1 MAFQTLTGIV
11 LRYTDYRDNDRI
23 LSVLTRENGLVSVT
37 ARGVRAK
44 GKTVSSNVKD
54 AYCYGEFIVYERNG
68 IDCVSSSTI
77 IEAFYPIRED
87 YDKLLAAAQI
97 VRIAEKLAS
106 NRPNDELFSM
116 LYHAFSFL
124 AYGNA
129 QPADLVL
136 CFAAKFLALAGYAPV
151 LTNCSCCGKPVT
163 SEKQIP
169 FSFKSGGSLCTDC
182 ASDQPTYS
190 ALALEAFR
198 RMMRLEDKD
207 MDKVRLPES
216 ARTELNK
223 LIFDYAEYVL
233 EQPIRLKNPKLVQ

>member
-44 GKTVSSNVKD
+44 GKTVSSSVKD
-54 AYCYGEFIVYERNG
+54 AYCYGEFIVYEQNG

-87 YDKLLAAAQI
+87 YDKLFAAAQI
-97 VRIAEKLAS
+97 VRMAEKLAS

-116 LYHAFSFL
+116 LYHALSFL

-129 QPADLVL
+129 HPTDLVL
-136 CFAAKFLALAGYAPV
+136 CFAV
-151 LTNCSCCGKPVT
+151 
-163 SEKQIP
+163 
-169 FSFKSGGSLCTDC
+169 
-182 ASDQPTYS
+182 
-190 ALALEAFR
+190 
-198 RMMRLEDKD
+198 
-207 MDKVRLPES
+207 
-216 ARTELNK
+216 
-223 LIFDYAEYVL
+223 
-233 EQPIRLKNPKLVQ
+233 